1 MFIFVHVFMLSAGE
15 NISCVWNA
23 VQSTHCLLISMT
35 EGFVIS
41 VYFPSVQQ
49 VYDQTENETCL
60 HDLFWHYIIIILI
73 SPV

>member
-1 MFIFVHVFMLSAGE
+1 MCLERCTVHSLSFNFNGNVE
-15 NISCVWNA
+15 
-23 VQSTHCLLISMT
+23 T